1 MKPSRWGDSVVANN
15 AKALQTA
22 RLVAEPIRRFTIHLP
37 EPTYQALA
45 PLAAR
50 RGVALAEAI
59 RQALDL
65 WLWADGVFKKP
76 SELIERPERKGRAK
90 TKKEG

>member
-22 RLVAEPIRRFTIHLP
+22 RLVAEPIRRFTIQLP

-45 PLAAR
+45 TLAAR

-65 WLWADGVFKKP
+65 WLWADGVFKTP
-76 SELIERPERKGRAK
+76 GDLIEQKRGKRKAK
-90 TKKEG
+90 GE